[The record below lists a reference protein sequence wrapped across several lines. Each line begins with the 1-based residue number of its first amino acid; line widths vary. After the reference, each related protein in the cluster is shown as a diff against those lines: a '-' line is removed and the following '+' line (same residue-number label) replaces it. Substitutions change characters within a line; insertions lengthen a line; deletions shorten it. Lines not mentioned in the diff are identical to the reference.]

1 MGRSRQVKIE
11 DHEGY
16 KSLKNKFSTRST
28 INLNDLLKRREEEQ
42 KEEKRNNYI
51 IFLGAAIVAAIV
63 FVILIL

>member
-11 DHEGY
+11 DHEGF
-16 KSLKNKFSTRST
+16 KSLKNKFSARST

-51 IFLGAAIVAAIV
+51 IVLGVAIVATTV
-63 FVILIL
+63 FVIIFI

>member
-11 DHEGY
+11 DHEGF
-16 KSLKNKFSTRST
+16 KSLKNKFSARST

-63 FVILIL
+63 FEIIIL